1 MKKKSELAVRP
12 WCPFCGGD
20 VGRPR
25 FAAERRLNE
34 LPGGICHCGARYV
47 CDATGHNLGNAMVE
61 CLTDACGGNWDL
73 AWELLPEEDYLI
85 GQIESYDEMTH
96 QVVETRNL
104 DGRAV
109 RGVLFFIRLHRE
121 VAEIAARSRQRPGA
135 AVAASGPDAP
145 AEPPPAVPNGPRRR
159 ADKALVKGLV
169 REGAVAELTALG
181 LDDRKTLRYLQQAL
195 YAPDEAARY
204 QAAHVLGQVCAG
216 IATRE
221 PGQVADLLHR
231 LFEGCAD
238 SATTSWGMV
247 EAIGAII
254 AALPDIFGAFTRHL
268 LGHMGH
274 PSTQEQ
280 VVWALGEIAAVRPDL
295 VRNTAYYGLI
305 PFLTHP
311 APAIR
316 GLVARL
322 LGRISAQE
330 TLFQVL
336 ALQQDEAAWVLY
348 EAGLP
353 RLTTV
358 AEQARAAVAMM
369 QAQTAAAA

>member
-1 MKKKSELAVRP
+1 MKKKSELAIRP

-34 LPGGICHCGARYV
+34 FPGGSCQCGARYV

-85 GQIESYDEMTH
+85 GQIDNYDETTN

-121 VAEIAARSRQRPGA
+121 IVEIADRLQTRQVPDPSLAAR
-135 AVAASGPDAP
+135 
-145 AEPPPAVPNGPRRR
+145 PPAAEKASVSDGPRRR
-159 ADKALVKGLV
+159 ADKATVQRLTRAG
-169 REGAVAELTALG
+169 EVAELTALG
-181 LDDRKTLRYLQQAL
+181 LDDRKTLRYMQQML

-204 QAAHVLGQVCAG
+204 LTAHVLGQVCGG
-216 IATRE
+216 IALRE

-247 EAIGAII
+247 EAIGTII
-254 AALPDIFGAFTRHL
+254 AARPDIFGAFTRHL

-274 PSTQEQ
+274 VSTQEQ
-280 VVWALGEIAAVRPDL
+280 VVWALGEIAGPRPDL
-295 VRNTAYYGLI
+295 VRKTSYFGLI
-305 PFLTHP
+305 PFLGHP
-311 APAIR
+311 SAAMR
-316 GLVARL
+316 GLVVRL
-322 LGRISAQE
+322 LGRIRAQE

-336 ALQQDEAAWVLY
+336 GLQQDDAPWVLY
-348 EAGLP
+348 EAGRP
-353 RLTTV
+353 VETTV
-358 AEQARAAVAMM
+358 AIQARAAVALM
-369 QAQTAAAA
+369 Q